1 MNKKKFAVLLAVS
14 AMGAGALMACNPAKE
29 ELSDAPEFKK
39 VILSDLT
46 AGKPA
51 GWAVSDGWTN
61 GTPFGVEWS
70 NKQAKF
76 DENGMTFS
84 ISKDAEG
91 KYYGGEIKTIGE
103 DGVFKY
109 GYYGARMK
117 PSNAVGTVSSFFTY
131 TGPTEDNPHDEID
144 IEFLGKDTT
153 EVQFN
158 YYAES
163 DKSHEFKYKLGF
175 DASKDFHDYGFYWDD
190 KQIVWYV
197 DGVAVHRVKESIPS
211 LGQRIMTNY
220 WKGDDTKNITN
231 WMGAYDDKNLES
243 TQSEYKAI
251 YYADLEGKGRV
262 FETGPSTED
271 GTPIELSFNS
281 AEEYV
286 VTNGEDH
293 HSADVTYEGVTQSYH
308 NIVSA
313 LPDEAASKN
322 IFSTKIKNLG
332 SEASIVRININS
344 DKAHGENNIYAINT
358 KGSIE
363 GRGEVN
369 TDLSWG
375 GTYFT
380 VEPNEEITAVV
391 EYAGKPN
398 NVELMID
405 STRSDGPHSGHVLFS
420 DYKLGGSQTV
430 NPDDNPED
438 PDPVDPSDDEAFDPT
453 IVEGALPL
461 TFSASSG
468 YTVTGVKEN
477 KAAEVSYTDLEAN
490 YQTVWA
496 DLPADAATK
505 NTFTAKVKNL
515 RATTVSLRVN
525 VTAEETHGAHDITVI
540 NTRGYYTGASTNV
553 RTDLE
558 WGGSFFE
565 VGPNAEIE
573 VNVVYEGN
581 AKKVEFMFDSSKVP
595 GTYSGHVGI
604 SNYRLSGEQ
613 SSSTGG
619 DTGGDTGET
628 AYDPTIVEGALPLTF
643 SASSG
648 YTVSG
653 VKENKAAEVSYADL
667 EANYQ
672 TVWADLPADA
682 ASKNTFTAKV
692 KNLGS
697 ATVNVRVNVTADV
710 THGDNNITV
719 INTRGYYTGAS
730 TDVRTDLEWG
740 GSFFEVAAGAEIELN
755 VVYEG
760 NAKKVEFM
768 FDSSRVPGTYSGHLG
783 ISNFRLSGEQ
793 SASTGEE
800 TGGETGGEISQKVAL
815 SSKFVGN
822 DNYAVADGE
831 DGQSVSWAN
840 IGGSSYLNIQNSVVA
855 SEIEGASAIE
865 LVVQNT
871 SEELLKGRVDLMSWE
886 PETHHEKSHVAGEG
900 IASAYTDLQ
909 WGGTSYSIEAGETG
923 TITVNFEGNFQ
934 TILMYFNSSTYD
946 DVGTHSGSALIKSVS
961 AIR

>member
-313 LPDEAASKN
+313 LPAEAASKN

-461 TFSASSG
+461 TFSTSSG

-515 RATTVSLRVN
+515 RATTVNVRVN
-525 VTAEETHGAHDITVI
+525 VTAEETHGAHD
-540 NTRGYYTGASTNV
+540 
-553 RTDLE
+553 
-558 WGGSFFE
+558 
-565 VGPNAEIE
+565 
-573 VNVVYEGN
+573 
-581 AKKVEFMFDSSKVP
+581 
-595 GTYSGHVGI
+595 
-604 SNYRLSGEQ
+604 
-613 SSSTGG
+613 
-619 DTGGDTGET
+619 
-628 AYDPTIVEGALPLTF
+628 
-643 SASSG
+643 
-648 YTVSG
+648 
-653 VKENKAAEVSYADL
+653 
-667 EANYQ
+667 
-672 TVWADLPADA
+672 
-682 ASKNTFTAKV
+682 
-692 KNLGS
+692 
-697 ATVNVRVNVTADV
+697 
-710 THGDNNITV
+710 ITV

-768 FDSSRVPGTYSGHLG
+768 FDSSKVPGTYSGHLG

-822 DNYAVADGE
+822 DNYTVADGE

-909 WGGTSYSIEAGETG
+909 WGGTSYSIEAGQTG

>member
-430 NPDDNPED
+430 NPDDNPDD

-515 RATTVSLRVN
+515 RATTVNVRVN

-540 NTRGYYTGASTNV
+540 NTRGYYTGASTDV

-613 SSSTGG
+613 S
-619 DTGGDTGET
+619 
-628 AYDPTIVEGALPLTF
+628 
-643 SASSG
+643 
-648 YTVSG
+648 
-653 VKENKAAEVSYADL
+653 
-667 EANYQ
+667 
-672 TVWADLPADA
+672 
-682 ASKNTFTAKV
+682 
-692 KNLGS
+692 
-697 ATVNVRVNVTADV
+697 
-710 THGDNNITV
+710 
-719 INTRGYYTGAS
+719 
-730 TDVRTDLEWG
+730 
-740 GSFFEVAAGAEIELN
+740 
-755 VVYEG
+755 
-760 NAKKVEFM
+760 
-768 FDSSRVPGTYSGHLG
+768 
-783 ISNFRLSGEQ
+783 
-793 SASTGEE
+793 ASTGEE

-822 DNYAVADGE
+822 DNYTVADTAE
-831 DGQSVSWAN
+831 GQSVAWN
-840 IGGSSYLNIQNSVVA
+840 ELLGKSYANIQNSVVA

-865 LVVQNT
+865 FVVKNT
-871 SEELLKGRVDLMSWE
+871 GTETLNGRIDLMSWD

-900 IASAYTDLQ
+900 IVSAYTDLE
-909 WGGTSYSIEAGETG
+909 WGGTSYSIEAGQTG

-934 TILMYFNSSTYD
+934 TILMYFNSSTWND
-946 DVGTHSGSALIKSVS
+946 EAAHTGTALIKSVA
-961 AIR
+961 AII